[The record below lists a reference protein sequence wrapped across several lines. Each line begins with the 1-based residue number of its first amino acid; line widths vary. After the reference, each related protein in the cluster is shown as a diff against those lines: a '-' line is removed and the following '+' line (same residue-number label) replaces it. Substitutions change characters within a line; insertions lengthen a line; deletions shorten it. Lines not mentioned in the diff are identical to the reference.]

1 MNDHRID
8 HRTDPGVDR
17 LWDEFHHLVTMSPE
31 ELRRW
36 LLADAAG
43 EEAFPSRPDLGIS
56 PEGNEILQ
64 VLAKRRLDLTEAD
77 VALMRRTV
85 DRILDL
91 LSVRAAVGGSGDERW
106 RHDLMDLGHDPFK
119 DPRA

>member
-8 HRTDPGVDR
+8 HRIDPGVDR
-17 LWDEFHHLVTMSPE
+17 LWDEFHLLVTMSPE

-43 EEAFPSRPDLGIS
+43 DEAFPARRDQGIS
-56 PEGNEILQ
+56 PEGTE
-64 VLAKRRLDLTEAD
+64 VLRVLDRRKHDLTGEDLA
-77 VALMRRTV
+77 VMRRTV

-91 LSVRAAVGGSGDERW
+91 LSVRAALGGSGDERW

-119 DPRA
+119 DAR